1 MGDKNAP
8 PIDLVQADVAV
19 SVLAGVRHPRI
30 AVTRDIANY
39 PTNFAPPVVRFEGIV
54 TAQFEKL
61 AKLHMIQFHVTVVR
75 AHPVIITRPVVP
87 DVAQLDFGFQAM
99 LKPVFGLDIGGLD
112 RITQKRLNFGF

>member
-1 MGDKNAP
+1 MGVATLRAVEPYPMLKDTLRNKNAP
-8 PIDLVQADVAV
+8 SIDLVQADVAV

-61 AKLHMIQFHVTVVR
+61 A
-75 AHPVIITRPVVP
+75 
-87 DVAQLDFGFQAM
+87 
-99 LKPVFGLDIGGLD
+99 
-112 RITQKRLNFGF
+112 